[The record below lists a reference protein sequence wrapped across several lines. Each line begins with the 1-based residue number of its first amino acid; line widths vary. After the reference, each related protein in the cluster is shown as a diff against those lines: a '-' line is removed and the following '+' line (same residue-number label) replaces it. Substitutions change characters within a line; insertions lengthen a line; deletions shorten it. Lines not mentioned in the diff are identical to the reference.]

1 MQSIFNYII
10 STNNRYNNKTV
21 VGNKEL
27 ILNTEITERDYMF
40 VNRIGVVENLPIA
53 FKTNIRE
60 KDKVIVHHN
69 VFRRWIDQSGSERD
83 SANFLK
89 ENKYSVSEDQI
100 FAYNRNGIW
109 ECLPEYCFVQPIY
122 KKGAWSLK
130 TDENLKG
137 VLVYSNKELS
147 SLGASVGDV
156 VGFTP
161 DSEYE
166 FIIEGK
172 KLYRILSNH
181 ITLNYG
187 PEEKSN

>member
-89 ENKYSVSEDQI
+89 EN
-100 FAYNRNGIW
+100 
-109 ECLPEYCFVQPIY
+109 
-122 KKGAWSLK
+122 
-130 TDENLKG
+130 
-137 VLVYSNKELS
+137 
-147 SLGASVGDV
+147 
-156 VGFTP
+156 
-161 DSEYE
+161 
-166 FIIEGK
+166 
-172 KLYRILSNH
+172 
-181 ITLNYG
+181 
-187 PEEKSN
+187 